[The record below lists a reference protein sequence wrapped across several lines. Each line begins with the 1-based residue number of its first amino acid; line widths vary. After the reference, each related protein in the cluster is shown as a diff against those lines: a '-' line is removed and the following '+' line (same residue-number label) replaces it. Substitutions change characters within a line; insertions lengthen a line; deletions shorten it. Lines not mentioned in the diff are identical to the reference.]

1 MSNSSSPVLPVNSHA
16 KAPLAAPYRNATLAV
31 EARVEDLLSRMTI
44 QEKLGQLNQNVVDRG
59 QTAEQASGK
68 WLSSLKD
75 GKIGSFIVFPTGP
88 VLHNQLQKIAIEE
101 SRLGIPLSFGY
112 DVIHGYRVTFPITL
126 GLACAWEPSLLER
139 AQTVAAREARRSGV
153 DWIFAPMCD
162 LERDARWG
170 RVAETCGEDP
180 YLNSLCTAA
189 QVKGFQG
196 DNPAAPDRAAACLK
210 HFVAYGAVTGGRD
223 YNHTEVPESILR
235 QSHLP
240 PFYAGVK
247 AGALTVMSAF
257 NTIDGIP
264 AAANHHALTEIL
276 RDEWGFKGFVVSD
289 WGAISELVK
298 WGYAKDNA
306 EAARLGIR
314 AGNDMDMLGGH
325 YLSTLVAQVE
335 EGLVAQETID
345 TAVRNVLRVKFQT
358 GLFDRPF
365 TEERGDL
372 FAEPIAQADLDLARE
387 CVVRSTV
394 LLKNS
399 ADLLPLSKAIKKVAL
414 IGPFGADRIEML
426 GTWKAYG
433 RTEDVVTLAE
443 GIVSKLADP
452 AGLTVVFGCNINT
465 LSRTKTLTDG
475 SIVPDENAEQVNE
488 LLELEAATQAARD
501 ADIVIMALGEPC
513 GWTGECGS
521 RASLGLTGRQQELFA
536 AVAATGKPI
545 VTLVFSGRPLALP
558 VVIEK
563 SAAVLFAWQP
573 GIQAGNGLADLLFG
587 DASPSGR
594 LTSSVPR
601 DVSQVPVYY
610 NRYKTGRPAPLS
622 TDYRD
627 LSRNP
632 EFWFGYG
639 LAYTTFAYGAVE
651 IVPAADGNPAAARVT
666 ITNTGKREGHEVAQL
681 YIRQLACSHAVRPEQ
696 ELRGFHRIGL
706 KPGESAAVTFPLTGE
721 VLGYWGREGKWHADA
736 GNYHIWVARQAQ
748 IGEAVTFAFAP

>member
-1 MSNSSSPVLPVNSHA
+1 MSNPISQPLDTHT
-16 KAPLAAPYRNATLAV
+16 KAPQSAPYRNATLSV
-31 EARVEDLLSRMTI
+31 EARIEDLLGRMTI
-44 QEKLGQLNQNVVDRG
+44 EEKLGQLNQNVIDRG
-59 QTAEQASGK
+59 LTSDQASER
-68 WLSSLKD
+68 WYDSLKEA
-75 GKIGSFIVFPTGP
+75 KIGSFIVFPSGP
-88 VLHNQLQKIAIEE
+88 ALHNRIQKIAVEE

-126 GLACAWEPSLLER
+126 GLACAWEPELLER
-139 AQTVAAREARRSGV
+139 AQTVAAREARKSGI

-180 YLNSLCTAA
+180 YMNSLCTAA

-196 DNPAAPDRAAACLK
+196 NNPAAPDRLASCLK
-210 HFVAYGAVTGGRD
+210 HYVAYGAVTGGRD

-247 AGALTVMSAF
+247 AGALTVMSSF
-257 NTIDGIP
+257 NTIDSIP
-264 AAANHHALTEIL
+264 AAASHHALTEIL

-289 WGAISELVK
+289 WGAIGEMVK

-306 EAARLGIR
+306 EAARLGVE

-325 YLSTLVAQVE
+325 YFNLLAAQVKD
-335 EGLVAQETID
+335 GLVAQETID
-345 TAVRNVLRVKFQT
+345 TAVRNVLRVKFQS
-358 GLFDRPF
+358 GLFDRPY
-365 TEERGDL
+365 TEESGDVM
-372 FAEPIAQADLDLARE
+372 ADPIAQADLELARE

-399 ADLLPLSKAIKKVAL
+399 ADVLPLSKAIKNVAL

-426 GTWKAYG
+426 GTWKAFG
-433 RTEDVVTLAE
+433 CPEDVVTLAE
-443 GIVSKLADP
+443 GIASKLADP
-452 AGLTVVFGCNINT
+452 ARLSVVFGCNVNT
-465 LSRTKTLTDG
+465 LSRTRTLTDG
-475 SIVPDENAEQVNE
+475 SIVPDENAEQVDE
-488 LLELEAATQAARD
+488 LLELDEALQAAQG
-501 ADIVIMALGEPC
+501 ADVVIMALGEPC

-521 RASLGLTGRQQELFA
+521 RASLALTGRQQELFD

-545 VTLVFSGRPLALP
+545 VTVVFSGRPLSLP

-573 GIQAGNGLADLLFG
+573 GIQAGNGLADIIFG
-587 DASPSGR
+587 DAAPSAR
-594 LTSSVPR
+594 LTSSVAR

-610 NRYKTGRPAPLS
+610 NRYKTGRPSPLS

-627 LSRNP
+627 LTRNP
-632 EFWFGYG
+632 QFWFGYG
-639 LAYTTFAYGAVE
+639 LTYTTFTYGPVE
-651 IVPAADGNPAAARVT
+651 IIPAAGENPAAARVT

-696 ELRGFHRIGL
+696 ELRGFQRIGL
-706 KPGESAAVTFPLTGE
+706 KPDEKAEVIFPLTDE
-721 VLGYWGREGKWHADA
+721 VLGYWGRDGKWHADA
-736 GNYHIWVARQAQ
+736 GNYHIWIAPQAQ
-748 IGEAVTFAFAP
+748 LGEAVTFSNIST